1 MQSWFWLSI
10 AVIAEVFAT
19 LALKASDGFTKIYLV
34 FIVIIGYSITFIALA
49 KVLQVLPVAMIY
61 AIWSG
66 LGITLVAVAG
76 WFFFGEKLGV
86 TEIIGIFFIIV
97 GIVILKCFSSDLN

>member
-10 AVIAEVFAT
+10 AVVAEVFAT
-19 LALKASDGFTKIYLV
+19 IALKASDGFTKIYPA

-49 KVLQVLPVAMIY
+49 KVLQVLPVAIIY

-66 LGITLVAVAG
+66 LGIALVAVAG

-86 TEIIGIFFIIV
+86 SEIIGIFLIIV
-97 GIVILKCFSSDLN
+97 GIVFLKGFSSDLN

>member
-10 AVIAEVFAT
+10 AIIAEVFAT
-19 LALKASDGFTKIYLV
+19 IALKASDGFIKIYPV
-34 FIVIIGYSITFIALA
+34 AVVIIGYSIAFVALE
-49 KVLQVLPVAMIY
+49 KVLQVLPVAIIY

-86 TEIIGIFFIIV
+86 TEIIGIFLIIV
-97 GIVILKCFSSDLN
+97 GIVILKGFSNDLN

>member
-1 MQSWFWLSI
+1 MVLAQYSGNCGSFRDI
-10 AVIAEVFAT
+10 
-19 LALKASDGFTKIYLV
+19 ALKASDGFTKIYPV

-49 KVLQVLPVAMIY
+49 KVLQVLPVAIIY

-86 TEIIGIFFIIV
+86 NEIIGIFLIIV
-97 GIVILKCFSSDLN
+97 GIVVLKGFSSDLN

>member
-19 LALKASDGFTKIYLV
+19 IALKASDGLTKIIPV
-34 FIVIIGYSITFIALA
+34 SIVIIGYSIAFLALA
-49 KVLQVLPVAMIY
+49 KVLQVFPVALIY

-86 TEIIGIFFIIV
+86 TEIIGIFLIIL
-97 GIVILKCFSSDLN
+97 GILILKGFSSDLN

>member
-1 MQSWFWLSI
+1 MQSWFWLSVAI
-10 AVIAEVFAT
+10 IAEVFAT
-19 LALKASDGFTKIYLV
+19 IALKASYGFTKIYPV
-34 FIVIIGYSITFIALA
+34 FIVIIGYSIAFIALA

-66 LGITLVAVAG
+66 LGITLVALAG

-86 TEIIGIFFIIV
+86 TEIIGILLIIV
-97 GIVILKCFSSDLN
+97 GIVILKGFSSDLN

>member
-19 LALKASDGFTKIYLV
+19 IALKASDGLTKIYPV
-34 FIVIIGYSITFIALA
+34 FIVIIAYSIAFVALA
-49 KVLQVLPVAMIY
+49 KVLPVAIIY

-66 LGITLVAVAG
+66 LGITLIALAS

-86 TEIIGIFFIIV
+86 TEIIGIFLIII
-97 GIVILKCFSSDLN
+97 GIVVLKGFSSDLN

>member
-10 AVIAEVFAT
+10 AVIAEVLAT
-19 LALKASDGFTKIYLV
+19 IALKASDGFTKIYPV

-49 KVLQVLPVAMIY
+49 KVLQVLPVGIIY

-66 LGITLVAVAG
+66 MGITLVAVAG
-76 WFFFGEKLGV
+76 WFFFEEKLGV
-86 TEIIGIFFIIV
+86 TEIIGIFLIII
-97 GIVILKCFSSDLN
+97 GIVVLKGFSSDLN

>member
-1 MQSWFWLSI
+1 MQSWVWLSI

-19 LALKASDGFTKIYLV
+19 LALKASDGLTKIYLV
-34 FIVIIGYSITFIALA
+34 FIVIIGYSLALIALA
-49 KVLQVLPVAMIY
+49 KVLQVLPVATIY

-86 TEIIGIFFIIV
+86 PEIIGIFSIIV
-97 GIVILKCFSSDLN
+97 GIVILKGFSSDLN

>member
-19 LALKASDGFTKIYLV
+19 LALKASDGLTKMYPV
-34 FIVIIGYSITFIALA
+34 FIVIIGYSIAFVALA
-49 KVLQVLPVAMIY
+49 KVLQVLPVAIIY

-76 WFFFGEKLGV
+76 WFFFGEELGV
-86 TEIIGIFFIIV
+86 TEIIGIFLIIL
-97 GIVILKCFSSDLN
+97 GILILKGFSGDLN

>member
-19 LALKASDGFTKIYLV
+19 LALKASDGLTKIYPV
-34 FIVIIGYSITFIALA
+34 FIVIVGYSLAFIALA
-49 KVLQVLPVAMIY
+49 KVLQALPVATIY

-66 LGITLVAVAG
+66 LGIALIAVAG
-76 WFFFGEKLGV
+76 WFFFGERLGV
-86 TEIIGIFFIIV
+86 PEIIGIFLIIV
-97 GIVILKCFSSDLN
+97 GIVILKGFSSDLN

>member
-19 LALKASDGFTKIYLV
+19 LALKASDGFTKIYPV
-34 FIVIIGYSITFIALA
+34 SIVIIGYSIAFVALA
-49 KVLQVLPVAMIY
+49 KVLQVLPVAIIY

-76 WFFFGEKLGV
+76 WFFFRGR
-86 TEIIGIFFIIV
+86 IG
-97 GIVILKCFSSDLN
+97 SY

>member
-10 AVIAEVFAT
+10 AIIAEVFAT
-19 LALKASDGFTKIYLV
+19 IALKASDGFTKVYPV
-34 FIVIIGYSITFIALA
+34 FIIIIGYSIAFIALA
-49 KVLQVLPVAMIY
+49 KVLQVFPVAIIY

-86 TEIIGIFFIIV
+86 IEIIGIFLIIV
-97 GIVILKCFSSDLN
+97 GIAILKGFSSDLT